1 MYQHLAVAV
10 DGSRTA
16 QNALNHACGLAKL
29 NGAKLTL
36 IHVSNPAE
44 YMATMAPE
52 FLQYEGYEA
61 VATAQGNKILDAAV
75 QQVKTCLGDD
85 AVVHQHLI
93 VINRNTRDMAK
104 SLSDYAFSQQADL
117 LIIGTHGRSGL
128 MHLLMGSFAET
139 VMRET
144 RLPLLVIRREETE
157 E

>member
-1 MYQHLAVAV
+1 MYQHIAVAV

-16 QNALNHACGLAKL
+16 QNALDHVCGLAKL
-29 NGAKLTL
+29 NGAKITL

-61 VATAQGNKILDAAV
+61 VATTQGNQILANAV
-75 QQVKTCLGDD
+75 AHVQASLGEN
-85 AVVHQHLI
+85 VSVQQHLI
-93 VINRNTRDMAK
+93 VMNRNTRDMAK
-104 SLSDYAFSQQADL
+104 SLADYAFSQQADL
-117 LIIGTHGRSGL
+117 LVIGTHGRSGL

-144 RLPLLVIRREETE
+144 RLPLLVIRREATDE
-157 E
+157 